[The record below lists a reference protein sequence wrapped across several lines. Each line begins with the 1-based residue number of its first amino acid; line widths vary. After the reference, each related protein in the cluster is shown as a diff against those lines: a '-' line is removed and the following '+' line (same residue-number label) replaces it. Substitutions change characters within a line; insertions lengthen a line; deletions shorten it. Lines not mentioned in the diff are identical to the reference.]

1 MKCDHKRMRYWALPI
16 VAAAMFA
23 LAPPVEA
30 RDAKELMLKSVG
42 TTENVSPVIAEA
54 IKHAAMDL
62 TPDQRKLAIQ
72 CWKNNVCETGHGNLT
87 VAYADGFGE
96 NVWRQV
102 TKMEFIAQA
111 LTYPSIKKIVYTSA
125 GGDATKAISDMRAYI
140 AQKVDV
146 IVIFADAGPAL
157 LPTVKE
163 ATEAGILVVLHN
175 GTYIGGKPG
184 KDFVT
189 TIAEDLCALGTD
201 FVKMVLENSKKDP
214 TTIVELGGTPG
225 NGLSAGWQ
233 KCSEEEIAKHKN
245 LKLLGKADT
254 NWTQEGSFKA
264 MSGFL
269 AQYGNV
275 DAVLFEYADGF
286 RGGLR
291 AYDAAKKAP
300 DLIVSL
306 RTDEMGVI
314 CDWEKAN
321 DPNFKIFYSN
331 GQNDQAR
338 FALTAAMMKK
348 ECKDVPPS
356 VNVPFRMH
364 RVVKGLCNPAIPES
378 ASLTTLVDND
388 MMKEMFAKP

>member
-23 LAPPVEA
+23 LAPAAQA

-348 ECKDVPPS
+348 EGKDVPPS

>member
-348 ECKDVPPS
+348 EGKDVPPS

>member
-1 MKCDHKRMRYWALPI
+1 MPI

-348 ECKDVPPS
+348 EGKDVPPS

>member
-1 MKCDHKRMRYWALPI
+1 MNCDLRRMWYSAVPI
-16 VAAAMFA
+16 VAAAVLA
-23 LAPPVEA
+23 LTAPAEA

-42 TTENVSPVIAEA
+42 TTENVSPVIVEA
-54 IKHAAMDL
+54 IKHAATDL
-62 TPDQRKLAIQ
+62 TPDQRKLAIE
-72 CWKNNVCETGHGNLT
+72 CWKKNVCETGHGNIT

-111 LTYPSIKKIVYTSA
+111 LTYPSIKKIIYTSA
-125 GGDATKAISDMRAYI
+125 GGDATKAVSDMRAYI

-233 KCSEEEIAKHKN
+233 KCSDEEIAKHKN

-254 NWTQEGSFKA
+254 MWTQEGSFKA

-269 AQYGNV
+269 AQHGNV

-291 AYDAAKKAP
+291 AYDAAKKP
-300 DLIVSL
+300 YDLIVSL

-321 DPNFKIFYSN
+321 NPNFKIFYSN

-348 ECKDVPPS
+348 EGKDVPAS
-356 VNVPFRMH
+356 VNVPFKMH
-364 RVVKGLCNPAIPES
+364 PVVKGQCNPAIPDS

-388 MMKEMFAKP
+388 MMKEMFAKQ

>member
-1 MKCDHKRMRYWALPI
+1 MKCDHKGMRYWAVPI

-23 LAPPVEA
+23 WAPPTQA

-54 IKHAAMDL
+54 IRHAAMDL

-175 GTYIGGKPG
+175 GTYVGGKAG

-201 FVKMVLENSKKDP
+201 FVRMVLENSKKDP

-233 KCSEEEIAKHKN
+233 KCSEAEIAKHKN

-348 ECKDVPPS
+348 EGKDVPPS
-356 VNVPFRMH
+356 VNVPF
-364 RVVKGLCNPAIPES
+364 
-378 ASLTTLVDND
+378 SL
-388 MMKEMFAKP
+388 AKSRR

>member
-1 MKCDHKRMRYWALPI
+1 MNCDLRRMWYSAVPI
-16 VAAAMFA
+16 VAAAVLA
-23 LAPPVEA
+23 LTAPAEA

-42 TTENVSPVIAEA
+42 TTENVSPVIVEA

-62 TPDQRKLAIQ
+62 TPEQRKLAIE
-72 CWKNNVCETGHGNLT
+72 CWKKNVCETGHGNIT

-111 LTYPSIKKIVYTSA
+111 LTYPSIKKIIYTSA
-125 GGDATKAISDMRAYI
+125 GGDATKAVSDMRAYI

-233 KCSEEEIAKHKN
+233 KCSDEEIAKHKN

-254 NWTQEGSFKA
+254 MWTQEGSFKA

-269 AQYGNV
+269 AQHGNV

-291 AYDAAKKAP
+291 AYDAAKKP
-300 DLIVSL
+300 YDLIVSL

-321 DPNFKIFYSN
+321 NPNFKIFYSN

-348 ECKDVPPS
+348 EGKDVPAS
-356 VNVPFRMH
+356 VNVPFKMH
-364 RVVKGLCNPAIPES
+364 PVVKGQCNPAIPES

-388 MMKEMFAKP
+388 MMKEMFAKQ